1 VRGALVS
8 FVFVLGA
15 WGSVQAQVPTAAVGA
30 VAPHADARLLPAST
44 HAPERARATH
54 SAEADVGPLAREA
67 RQLTAALQARGR
79 VSTPPPRLLERGDR
93 LAIVL
98 EPSALDDSTSSC
110 TTVAAL
116 GTRNVGF
123 VLHFSEEQGAL
134 LARAWPVASA
144 AGFASITRC
153 GATKSRLG
161 QLTLG
166 MRSPRGLIQLLILQS
181 EDAPPPLT
189 ELLPSRDA
197 GPSLPAPELG
207 PRPRGAEL
215 GSRTKT
221 LRDDNARRGAKTQ
234 TTRGVA
240 LDRKGQGSAVVQ
252 LDAGCHRLDFLAAA
266 WGDTAPDLD
275 ARLSA
280 LQGGD
285 ELARDESESAQAS
298 LRICTGRAERYLA
311 TVSGGAPGS
320 EVTFVQAEWELPRG
334 LPLEWGALA
343 RAQMADALWR
353 ELPPRVK
360 HAPIVTYL
368 GVQGRTELWLETRP
382 DACYLVGVAKMR
394 GELARL
400 MLDVEGAPGSG
411 ESHAPSGRSGT
422 SLSFC
427 ANGQARVR
435 LRVTGS
441 GDSLAWLWAAWEF
454 PELGV
459 P

>member
-1 VRGALVS
+1 MI
-8 FVFVLGA
+8 LGA
-15 WGSVQAQVPTAAVGA
+15 VGSAQAQGRTAAVGSA
-30 VAPHADARLLPAST
+30 GRAGLAGRAAST
-44 HAPERARATH
+44 PPTERARATH
-54 SAEADVGPLAREA
+54 SAADDVGPLAREA
-67 RQLTAALQARGR
+67 RQLAAALQSLGQ

-98 EPSALDDSTSSC
+98 EPNALDDSTTSC

-123 VLHFSEEQGAL
+123 LLHFAEEEGAP

-144 AGFASITRC
+144 AGFASMTRC
-153 GATKSRLG
+153 GAMKSRLG

-181 EDAPPPLT
+181 AQAPPPLT

-197 GPSLPAPELG
+197 GPSLPGPELG

-215 GSRTKT
+215 GPRTNT
-221 LRDDNARRGAKTQ
+221 VREDNARRGAKTQ
-234 TTRGVA
+234 TTRLVA
-240 LDRKGQGSAVVQ
+240 LDRRGQGSVVVQ
-252 LDAGCHRLDFLAAA
+252 LDAGCHRLDFLAGA
-266 WGDTAPDLD
+266 WGDTALDLD

-285 ELARDESESAQAS
+285 ELARDESESAQPS
-298 LRICTGRAERYLA
+298 LRICTGRTERYLA
-311 TVSGGAPGS
+311 TVSGGAPGT
-320 EVTFVQAEWELPRG
+320 EVTVVRAEWELPRG

-343 RAQMADALWR
+343 RAQMAHALWR
-353 ELPPRVK
+353 ELPPRVQL
-360 HAPIVTYL
+360 APIATYL

-394 GELARL
+394 GEVARL
-400 MLDVEGAPGSG
+400 MLDLEGEAGSG
-411 ESHAPSGRSGT
+411 ASHAPSGGSGT

-441 GDSLAWLWAAWEF
+441 GEGLAWLWAAWEF
-454 PELGV
+454 PEWGA